1 MSVDHA
7 ASVGVSRK
15 DRTTRMQPHDKMFLC
30 QCPCHTGPA
39 DPGRRNLLKGLG
51 LMTLGGLAGGNIVVA
66 HAMNVC
72 DCGKPIKCPPPH
84 IHLQPGTVNIP
95 QNGPPLSTQ
104 TSGVPP
110 WNIGKPPAGDPG
122 QIPWFK
128 GQIQNILK
136 NGPKFGPR
144 KDEFLPYLLIRG
156 AAGDRGARPI
166 DPFWESPD
174 IFVVPNEDAAAAPPL
189 PATFGGI
196 AQASAPNTLYAHV
209 WNFGKAPVSRAR
221 VEFYWFNPSLGITQA
236 DANLIGATWV
246 DLANRF
252 TLFPSWV
259 AVNKP
264 YGQWMTQGC
273 HAIVRCPVS
282 WTPQFQNNGHE
293 CLVVR
298 VFEPI
303 LDAISPSQ
311 FSASSDRHIAQRNIA
326 VVQAH
331 SPAAIDLTLNLGYP
345 TGSAQAEVQVATDA
359 PATMEWLKLYAGSR
373 NPVFN
378 ATTSSVTAGFS
389 IPSREIVT
397 PPHVFHPQIKFHQQ
411 CHPLKVGFHAET
423 PDLKPNEAQILRLRH
438 LVDGKVVGGYTI
450 VFVKT

>member
-1 MSVDHA
+1 MKKRVPEIRMHP
-7 ASVGVSRK
+7 K
-15 DRTTRMQPHDKMFLC
+15 DKVFLC
-30 QCPCHTGPA
+30 QCECHSGPSN
-39 DPGRRNLLKGLG
+39 PGRRELLKGLG
-51 LMTLGGLAGGNIVVA
+51 LVTLGGLAGGNVVVA
-66 HAMNVC
+66 HAMQVC
-72 DCGKPIKCPPPH
+72 DCGKPVRCPPPH
-84 IHLQPGTVNIP
+84 IPLQPGTVNIT
-95 QNGPPLSTQ
+95 QSGPPLSVK
-104 TSGVPP
+104 TSSVPP
-110 WNIGKPPAGDPG
+110 WNSGKPPAGDPG
-122 QIPWFK
+122 QIPWFQ

-136 NGPKFGPR
+136 NGPTFGPR

-156 AAGDRGARPI
+156 AAGDRGTRPI

-174 IFVVPNEDAAAAPPL
+174 IFVVPNQDAAMAPPL
-189 PATFGGI
+189 PATFGGV

-259 AVNKP
+259 AINKP
-264 YGQWMTQGC
+264 YGQWMTEGC

-311 FSASSDRHIAQRNIA
+311 FSAGSDRHIGQRNIA

-345 TGSAQAEVQVATDA
+345 AASAQAEVQVKTDA

-378 ATTSSVTAGFS
+378 ASTSSVTAGFS
-389 IPSREIVT
+389 TPSPVIGV
-397 PPHVFHPQIKFHQQ
+397 PPHIFQPHIKFHQK

-438 LVDGKVVGGYTI
+438 LADGKVVGGYTV